1 MICEHVDTLEV
12 ACGFNARW
20 LVRVGSRK
28 MDGQY
33 SCGIHL
39 SATCSLMLRAEERD
53 GATLTVARA

>member
-1 MICEHVDTLEV
+1 
-12 ACGFNARW
+12 
-20 LVRVGSRK
+20 VRVGSRK